1 MPNEFSVRL
10 VPAKMAG
17 VVSPRHSVQTNK
29 MFVDVRRGG
38 EKKNCSSMFVVVRR
52 CSSLF
57 VVGCPCGRDLFVDV
71 RRCSSMFVDEH
82 RRTKPTNIL
91 FVDEPKMFVCTLCL
105 GGGGGV
111 TGLHDVIPDDMSRV
125 YVACHVTYQVCCVSN
140 YFLGES
146 QMYTHIH
153 RVIVR
158 SIHSLYIQLSIVHT
172 IV

>member
-38 EKKNCSSMFVVVRR
+38 EKNFCSSMFVVVRR

-71 RRCSSMFVDEH
+71 RRRTPTNKTDEH
-82 RRTKPTNIL
+82 FVRRRTKNVRLHTMPR
-91 FVDEPKMFVCTLCL
+91 
-105 GGGGGV
+105 GGGGGGGGKGEKKGGKCFIPHPPLRGEV
-111 TGLHDVIPDDMSRV
+111 HNLVI
-125 YVACHVTYQVCCVSN
+125 Y
-140 YFLGES
+140 
-146 QMYTHIH
+146 
-153 RVIVR
+153 
-158 SIHSLYIQLSIVHT
+158 
-172 IV
+172 